1 MTLYHIDF
9 EPMARRGECTSD
21 TSLLDC
27 ARNIGVGINSI
38 CGGQGTCHS
47 CKIQMLNGTVSTPTS
62 NELEFFPSKERA
74 DGWRL
79 ACQTYPRSDC
89 TLRVP
94 PESMTTSQRNQVE
107 GVEIPVQPEPVVQAY
122 HLKIPSPSLSES
134 PMPMVRTPWRCNP
147 CEGWIGV
154 K

>member
-38 CGGQGTCHS
+38 CEGKGTCHS

-89 TLRVP
+89 ALRVP